1 MGAAHLRAGLIEMS
15 DEDWSQLRV
24 HTATDLEL
32 SAVPDS
38 WDERNTRKC
47 QGQTIVDQGSCGS

>member
-1 MGAAHLRAGLIEMS
+1 MRAGLIEMS

-32 SAVPDS
+32 AAVPDS

-47 QGQTIVDQGSCGS
+47 QGQIIVDQGSCGS